1 MAGLIREAYSQFK
14 DLPVPDTLQTG
25 RTIIITGANV
35 GLGLEAARHF
45 ARLQADRVII
55 ACRDKTKGDTA
66 VNSIRA
72 SFPDSPTK
80 LDVWVV
86 DISDFASVKAFA
98 ARAETELDRVD
109 VFLSNAGVVASTYSE
124 SIDGWE
130 STLAVNVIGTF
141 LLVFLMMPKM
151 RETAKKHGTTPHI
164 TVTASGAGHLAYFNE
179 RKQDKIFEA
188 LNANRSLLDRYNV
201 SKLLQVTIVKQLA
214 AATRVPSYPPSERI
228 IINTI
233 HPGLCQTEL
242 FRSMPFP
249 LNYPMKLGMRVF
261 GRTSEMGSRCLLAGA
276 LAGEESHGRYM
287 ENCIVAEYAP
297 ILNSEE
303 GELMQVR
310 VWEGVVAILEGIQP
324 RITKLI

>member
-45 ARLQADRVII
+45 ARLQPDRVII

-66 VNSIRA
+66 VHSIRA

-130 STLAVNVIGTF
+130 STLARGRTF
-141 LLVFLMMPKM
+141 
-151 RETAKKHGTTPHI
+151 G
-164 TVTASGAGHLAYFNE
+164 
-179 RKQDKIFEA
+179 
-188 LNANRSLLDRYNV
+188 
-201 SKLLQVTIVKQLA
+201 LLQ
-214 AATRVPSYPPSERI
+214 
-228 IINTI
+228 
-233 HPGLCQTEL
+233 
-242 FRSMPFP
+242 
-249 LNYPMKLGMRVF
+249 
-261 GRTSEMGSRCLLAGA
+261 
-276 LAGEESHGRYM
+276 
-287 ENCIVAEYAP
+287 
-297 ILNSEE
+297 
-303 GELMQVR
+303 
-310 VWEGVVAILEGIQP
+310 
-324 RITKLI
+324 